1 MHLKDKN
8 ILVTGGTGFIG
19 SAVVNKLINQGC
31 EINIISMPGDSTWRI
46 DDISKCRLYE
56 INLLN
61 PQKTEKCIDDIKPE
75 IIFHIAGIIDTRI
88 SRESINTAFSLNLE
102 VTKNLLLAL
111 NNYDYELFLNT
122 GSGNEYGN
130 NEPPFYEDAR
140 ENPISPYSASKIAQ
154 TYFSRMISNVYEKP
168 IITVRPFLIYGPKQI
183 SRSLIPSLI
192 YSGLEKK
199 KLSLTPCE
207 QTRDFIYV
215 EDVADAYLSLAIHLK
230 KIIKKEIFNIG
241 SGIGTQL
248 LEVVN
253 LIKEQMDDTKFFIGD
268 KPYRPGET
276 MNHYSS
282 IDKIKDI
289 VNWTPK
295 WTLKEGIK
303 ATIKWWQDNRD
314 KWINQEQ
321 LWVRD

>member
-1 MHLKDKN
+1 MELKDKR

-19 SAVVNKLINQGC
+19 SAVVNKLLSLDCIV
-31 EINIISMPGDSTWRI
+31 NIISMPEDPTWKIEDLSNCKFFNADLRNLNQAEKSI
-46 DDISKCRLYE
+46 KE
-56 INLLN
+56 IQ
-61 PQKTEKCIDDIKPE
+61 PD
-75 IIFHIAGIIDTRI
+75 IIFHLAGIIDTGV
-88 SRESINTAFSLNLE
+88 SKEAINKVFSLNLE
-102 VTKNLLLAL
+102 VTKNLLIAL
-111 NNYDYELFLNT
+111 NAYDYELFINT

-130 NEPPFYEDAR
+130 NEPPFSEDDR

-192 YSGLEKK
+192 YSGIEKK
-199 KLSLTPCE
+199 KISLTPCE
-207 QTRDFIYV
+207 QTRDFIYI
-215 EDVADAYLSLAIHLK
+215 EDIADAYLSLAINLK
-230 KIIKKEIFNIG
+230 KIINKEIFNIG

-253 LIKEQMDDTKFFIGD
+253 LIKEQLDDTKFSIGD

-282 IDKIKDI
+282 IDKIKDMI
-289 VNWTPK
+289 NWTPK
-295 WTLKEGIK
+295 WGLKEGIK
-303 ATIKWWQDNRD
+303 ATVKWWQDNRD
-314 KWINQEQ
+314 VWIKYEH
-321 LWVRD
+321 L

>member
-1 MHLKDKN
+1 MDLRYKN

-19 SAVVNKLINQGC
+19 SAIVNKLINKGC
-31 EINIISMPGDSTWRI
+31 EVDIISMPGDPTWRI
-46 DDISKCRLYE
+46 EDISKCRLHYT
-56 INLLN
+56 NLLN
-61 PQKTEKCIDDIKPE
+61 PKETEICIKDIRPE
-75 IIFHIAGIIDTRI
+75 IIFHLAGIVDTGI
-88 SRESINTAFSLNLE
+88 SRKSINTNFSLNLE
-102 VTKNLLLAL
+102 ATRNLLMIL
-111 NNYDYELFLNT
+111 NDFDYELFINT

-192 YSGLEKK
+192 YSGIEKK
-199 KLSLTPCE
+199 KISLTPCE
-207 QTRDFIYV
+207 QTRDFIYI
-215 EDVADAYLSLAIHLK
+215 EDVANAYLSLAINLK
-230 KIIKKEIFNIG
+230 TVINKGIFNIA
-241 SGIGTQL
+241 SGIGIKL
-248 LEVVN
+248 LDVVN
-253 LIKEQMDDTKFFIGD
+253 LIKEELDDTQFFVRD

-282 IDKIKDI
+282 INKIKDTI
-289 VNWTPK
+289 GWKPM
-295 WTLKEGIK
+295 WALKKGIK

-314 KWINQEQ
+314 IWIKYEH
-321 LWVRD
+321 LWI